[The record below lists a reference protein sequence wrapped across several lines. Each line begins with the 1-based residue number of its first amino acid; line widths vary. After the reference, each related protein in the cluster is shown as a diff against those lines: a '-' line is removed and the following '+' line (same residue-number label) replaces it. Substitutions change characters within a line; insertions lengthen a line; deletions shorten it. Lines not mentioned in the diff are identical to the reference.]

1 MALDVVRLTARDF
14 PDAMDLMNMV
24 FSMGGRPHH
33 FQSLLPKLYQPE
45 DSKMHAHF
53 AIRRDGRLRAII
65 GHYPMTLSIDGQP
78 FKASGIGA
86 VSTHPEDRK
95 GGLMRQLMLAVL
107 AEMETEQIALS
118 VLGGQ
123 RQRYGY
129 YGYEKAGTLLRF
141 NVSKTNLRHARPDLA
156 GSRYRFSRLD
166 PAEADPQLVARLQA
180 WQQAQPI
187 HVARPQGSFM
197 TILSSWYAQI
207 WLARDPDGQPAGYLV
222 CNETGTGVS
231 ELIPAHETLYLPLAA
246 AWVSQLAA
254 GSADFNVPPWS
265 TAAIADLGQIAEH
278 EQFHP
283 AYSLRINDFERLLPA
298 LLQVKAGLQPIPD
311 GVFRIGLDLEDK
323 KTVYALAYEAGQAT
337 CRPVDESADLV
348 LDRLTA
354 TRLLFGPLPPALI
367 LPQQLT
373 TKPALA
379 QLLAN
384 WLPLPFY
391 WPQPDE
397 V

>member
-14 PDAMDLMNMV
+14 SDAMDLMNMV

-33 FQSLLPKLYQPE
+33 FQSLLPKLYQP
-45 DSKMHAHF
+45 DDGKMGAHV

-65 GHYPMTLSIDGQP
+65 GHYPMTLSIGGQS

-95 GGLMRQLMLAVL
+95 SGLMRQLMQAIV

-129 YGYEKAGTLLRF
+129 YGYEKAGTHLRF
-141 NVSKTNLRHARPDLA
+141 SLSKTNLRHARPDLA
-156 GSRYRFSRLD
+156 GETYRFSRLD
-166 PAEADPQLVARLQA
+166 PTAADPQLVAQLQS

-187 HVARPQGSFM
+187 YVARPPEDFL

-207 WLARDPDGQPAGYLV
+207 WLARDPDDQPVGYLV
-222 CNETGTGVS
+222 CNEAGTGVS
-231 ELIPAHETLYLPLAA
+231 ELVASRTDLFLPLAA
-246 AWVSQLAA
+246 AWVSRLSA
-254 GSADFNVPPWS
+254 GSAEFSVPPWA
-265 TAAIADLGQIAEH
+265 TTAIADLGQIAEH
-278 EQFHP
+278 EQILP

-298 LLQVKAGLQPIPD
+298 LLQVKADLQPLPE
-311 GVFRIGLDLEDK
+311 GTFRLGLDLDGK
-323 KTVYALAYEAGQAT
+323 KAVYALTYGSGQAA
-337 CRPVDESADLV
+337 CRPADGPADLV

-354 TRLLFGPLPPALI
+354 TRLLFGPLPPMLI
-367 LPQQLT
+367 LPQ
-373 TKPALA
+373 LA
-379 QLLAN
+379 QQPDLARLLTC

-391 WPQPDE
+391 WPSPDE